1 MNTELRLHGHIDD
14 SIEFFATAA
23 GVDSSRPQ
31 FYQQVGDGLRFFA
44 PGNEFLL
51 TSQGVSH
58 RGNGGSFCEYMFGVE
73 QPLTDL
79 AKTDIRNRL
88 ILYGTSYDNNNRL
101 VFSNK
106 TEGTHSFNRLFLDGH
121 AIYNTFFFIHNTGK
135 ASIEEQQTQILQ
147 WLGKT
152 CKRTSEL
159 SATGD
164 SRLCNELLE
173 QLPKTASI
181 YLFRLIHKK
190 HRSYQERFRELYF
203 DNHNL
208 SAEALAE
215 LDSLGEELGIA
226 RYQQERIRIDVMY
239 QHRDNYRIVDEYKKV
254 LISCRQKGLIDQ
266 ESNARLT
273 RLKTISVRQSI
284 PTALFMALDEL
295 LKTEELETAREK
307 SYISDTRQILQGL
320 LLQEER
326 FETSFD
332 NNDMV
337 ILLEAKQR
345 AAKNR
350 DHTFEHLLL
359 ETGKICDE
367 KIRDGAD
374 LLILENFSYIITFF
388 DRFDSSSQQVSQ
400 LAFMDGSSLNEEV
413 IRSLLGSREA
423 FETLQP
429 GLFEKL
435 FFSAIEENEYLGR
448 FGRKKVKLLRRGLS
462 RIVADQ
468 QSIPGLVSE
477 LEQLNEDEHL
487 YLLLLGQAK
496 ERIRNSYSRYY
507 TRKEQDELLDE
518 IKRELR
524 DKKIFEK
531 DVPRVLFE
539 DVVMHIKKEAIY
551 IHNLLPQIIAE
562 RDPALREDFLE
573 NSGLDRF
580 YVEELEREYFELNNL
595 NMDDLYQIR
604 KGLNNLAA

>member
-23 GVDSSRPQ
+23 SAGSSRPQ
-31 FYQQVGDGLRFFA
+31 FYQQTGDVLRFFA

-51 TSQGVSH
+51 SPQGVSH

-73 QPLTDL
+73 QPLADL
-79 AKTDIRNRL
+79 AKPDIRNRL
-88 ILYGTSYDNNNRL
+88 ILYGTSYDSNNRL
-101 VFSNK
+101 TFSNK
-106 TEGTHSFNRLFLDGH
+106 TEGTHSFTRLFLDGH
-121 AIYNTFFFIHNTGK
+121 AIYNTFFFVHDTSN
-135 ASIEEQQTQILQ
+135 SNIEEQQSQILKL
-147 WLGKT
+147 LGKT
-152 CKRTSEL
+152 CKRTH
-159 SATGD
+159 
-164 SRLCNELLE
+164 RLNEIDDACLCTELLK

-190 HRSYQERFRELYF
+190 HRIYQERFRELYF
-203 DNHNL
+203 ENHNL
-208 SAEALAE
+208 GIEVLAE
-215 LDSLGEELGIA
+215 LDTLANSLEID

-254 LISCRQKGLIDQ
+254 LIACRQKGQINQ

-273 RLKTISVRQSI
+273 RLKTLSVRQGI
-284 PTALFMALDEL
+284 PTALFITLDEL
-295 LKTEELETAREK
+295 LKTKEMETPLEPA
-307 SYISDTRQILQGL
+307 YISDTRQILQGL

-332 NNDMV
+332 SNDMV
-337 ILLEAKQR
+337 ILLKAKQF
-345 AAKNR
+345 ASKNR

-388 DRFDSSSQQVSQ
+388 DRFDSSSQQISQ
-400 LAFMDGSSLNEEV
+400 LAFMDGYSLNEEV
-413 IRSLLGSREA
+413 VRSLLGSREA
-423 FETLQP
+423 FEALQT
-429 GLFEKL
+429 GLFSKL
-435 FFSAIEENEYLGR
+435 FFNAIEENDYLGR
-448 FGRKKVKLLRRGLS
+448 FGRRKIKLLRRGLE

-468 QSIPGLVSE
+468 QSIPGLVTE
-477 LEQLNEDEHL
+477 LDQLNEEEGL

-507 TRKEQDELLDE
+507 TRKEQDELLVE
-518 IKRELR
+518 ISRELCE
-524 DKKIFEK
+524 KKVLKK
-531 DVPRVLFE
+531 DIPKALFE

-551 IHNLLPQIIAE
+551 LHNLLPQIVT
-562 RDPALREDFLE
+562 DSDQGLRNDFLT

-580 YVEELEREYFELNNL
+580 TIEEIEREYFARH
-595 NMDDLYQIR
+595 DLDPNALIQLR
-604 KGLNNLAA
+604 TG

>member
-23 GVDSSRPQ
+23 GADSSRPQ
-31 FYQQVGDGLRFFA
+31 FYQQTGDVLRFFA

-51 TSQGVSH
+51 SPRGVSH

-79 AKTDIRNRL
+79 AKADIRNRL
-88 ILYGTSYDNNNRL
+88 ILYGTSYDSDNRL
-101 VFSNK
+101 IFSNK
-106 TEGTHSFNRLFLDGH
+106 TEGAHSFNRLFLDGH
-121 AIYNTFFFIHNTGK
+121 AIYNTFFFVHDTSNSNIK
-135 ASIEEQQTQILQ
+135 EQQSQILQ
-147 WLGKT
+147 ALGKT
-152 CKRTSEL
+152 CKRTLEL
-159 SATGD
+159 SAIDD
-164 SRLCNELLE
+164 SRLCAELLE
-173 QLPKTASI
+173 RLPKTASI

-203 DNHNL
+203 ENHNL
-208 SAEALAE
+208 GVEALTE
-215 LDSLGEELGIA
+215 LDTLADTLVID

-254 LISCRQKGLIDQ
+254 LISCRQKGQIDQ
-266 ESNARLT
+266 HANARLT
-273 RLKTISVRQSI
+273 RLKTLSVRQGI

-295 LKTEELETAREK
+295 LKTKEMETPREAP
-307 SYISDTRQILQGL
+307 YISDTRQILQGL

-332 NNDMV
+332 SNDMV
-337 ILLEAKQR
+337 MLLEAKQL

-400 LAFMDGSSLNEEV
+400 LAFMDGYCLNDEV

-423 FETLQP
+423 FETLQT

-435 FFSAIEENEYLGR
+435 FFTAIEENDYLGR
-448 FGRKKVKLLRRGLS
+448 FGRRKLKLLRRGLE

-468 QSIPGLVSE
+468 QSIPGLAGD
-477 LEQLNEDEHL
+477 LIQLNEEERL

-496 ERIRNSYSRYY
+496 EKIRNSYSRYY

-518 IKRELR
+518 ISRELYE
-524 DKKIFEK
+524 KKILEK
-531 DVPRVLFE
+531 DVPKALFE
-539 DVVMHIKKEAIY
+539 DVVIHIKKEAIY
-551 IHNLLPQIIAE
+551 LHNLLPQIVTD
-562 RDPALREDFLE
+562 RDQGLRNDFLT

-580 YVEELEREYFELNNL
+580 TIEEIEREYFVRH
-595 NMDDLYQIR
+595 DLDPNALIQLR
-604 KGLNNLAA
+604 AG

>member
-1 MNTELRLHGHIDD
+1 MSTELRLHGHIDD

-23 GVDSSRPQ
+23 GADSSRPQ
-31 FYQQVGDGLRFFA
+31 FYQQTGDGLRFFA

-51 TSQGVSH
+51 SPQGVSH

-73 QPLTDL
+73 QPLSDL

-88 ILYGTSYDNNNRL
+88 ILYGTYYDANNRL

-121 AIYNTFFFIHNTGK
+121 AIYNTFFFVHDAGGTN
-135 ASIEEQQTQILQ
+135 IEEQQSQILQ
-147 WLGKT
+147 SLGKT
-152 CKRTSEL
+152 CKRTFEL
-159 SATGD
+159 SALD
-164 SRLCNELLE
+164 DARLCAELLK
-173 QLPKTASI
+173 QLPVTASI
-181 YLFRLIHKK
+181 YVFRLIHKK
-190 HRSYQERFRELYF
+190 HRRYQERFRELYF
-203 DNHNL
+203 KKHNL
-208 SAEALAE
+208 SAEVLSELDALA
-215 LDSLGEELGIA
+215 DTLGID
-226 RYQQERIRIDVMY
+226 RYQQERIKIDVMY
-239 QHRDNYRIVDEYKKV
+239 QHRDNYRIVNEYKKV
-254 LISCRQKGLIDQ
+254 LISCRQKGQINQ
-266 ESNARLT
+266 EASTRLT
-273 RLKTISVRQSI
+273 RLKTLSVRQGI

-295 LKTEELETAREK
+295 LKTQEMEAPREN
-307 SYISDTRQILQGL
+307 SYIMDTRQILQGL

-326 FETSFD
+326 FETCVRKH
-332 NNDMV
+332 DMV
-337 ILLEAKQR
+337 VLLESKQL

-400 LAFMDGSSLNEEV
+400 LAFMDGCGLNDEV

-435 FFSAIEENEYLGR
+435 FFTAIEENDYLGC
-448 FGRKKVKLLRRGLS
+448 FGRRKIKLLRRGLD
-462 RIVADQ
+462 RIVANQ
-468 QSIPGLVSE
+468 QSIPGLVGE
-477 LEQLNEDEHL
+477 LVQLNEEERL

-507 TRKEQDELLDE
+507 TRKEQDELLSE
-518 IKRELR
+518 ISRELYE
-524 DKKIFEK
+524 KKVLVK
-531 DVPRVLFE
+531 DIPRALFE

-551 IHNLLPQIIAE
+551 LHNLLPQIVSE
-562 RDPALREDFLE
+562 SDQGLRNDFLN

-580 YVEELEREYFELNNL
+580 TIEEIEREYFTRH
-595 NMDDLYQIR
+595 DLDPNALIQLR
-604 KGLNNLAA
+604 AG

>member
-1 MNTELRLHGHIDD
+1 MNTELRLHGHINE

-23 GVDSSRPQ
+23 GADSSRPQ
-31 FYQQVGDGLRFFA
+31 FYQQTGDGLRFFA

-51 TSQGVSH
+51 SSQGVSH

-88 ILYGTSYDNNNRL
+88 ILYGTRYDKNNRL

-106 TEGTHSFNRLFLDGH
+106 TEGTHSFSRLFLDGH
-121 AIYNTFFFIHNTGK
+121 AIYNTFFFIHNIGK
-135 ASIEEQQTQILQ
+135 ASIEEQQSQILQ

-152 CKRTSEL
+152 CKRTPEL

-164 SRLCNELLE
+164 SRLCSELLA
-173 QLPKTASI
+173 QLPQTASI

-190 HRSYQERFRELYF
+190 HRRYQDRFRELYF
-203 DNHNL
+203 KNHNL
-208 SAEALAE
+208 STEALAE
-215 LDSLGEELGIA
+215 LDSLGEELEID

-273 RLKTISVRQSI
+273 RLKTLSVRQAI
-284 PTALFMALDEL
+284 PAALFMALDEL
-295 LKTEELETAREK
+295 LKAEELEIPREK
-307 SYISDTRQILQGL
+307 SYILDTRQILQGL
-320 LLQEER
+320 LLQDER
-326 FETSFD
+326 FETSFN

-337 ILLEAKQR
+337 TLLEAKQL
-345 AAKNR
+345 ATKNR

-374 LLILENFSYIITFF
+374 LLILENFSYIVTFF
-388 DRFDSSSQQVSQ
+388 DRFDSSSQQISQ
-400 LAFMDGSSLNEEV
+400 LAFMDGYSLNEEG

-423 FETLQP
+423 FETLQS
-429 GLFEKL
+429 GLFERL
-435 FFSAIEENEYLGR
+435 FFSALEENQYLGR
-448 FGRKKVKLLRRGLS
+448 FGRKKVKLLRRGLE
-462 RIVADQ
+462 RIAADQ
-468 QSIPGLVSE
+468 QSIPGLVGE
-477 LEQLNEDEHL
+477 LEQLNEEEHL

-507 TRKEQDELLDE
+507 TRKEQEELLSE
-518 IKRELR
+518 ISRELR
-524 DKKIFEK
+524 EKKIFEK
-531 DVPRVLFE
+531 DVPRLLFE

-551 IHNLLPQIIAE
+551 LHNLLPQIVSDSD
-562 RDPALREDFLE
+562 RALRNDFLT

-580 YVEELEREYFELNNL
+580 TIEEIEREYFTRH
-595 NMDDLYQIR
+595 DLDPNALIQLRAGEARAI
-604 KGLNNLAA
+604 